1 MLWTLHSCHH
11 KIPCPQINFE
21 LKKPCDSNVKSGLVG
36 KSKPTKLTSLVNL
49 LFLHRFDVVEWQIP
63 ISEAAHFWSIGKCM
77 KFLSEVMRMLIVVMT
92 LFYLWLYQ
100 PHKKPSINTHWTV
113 HKSCTCYCWPA
124 SPAKI
129 VLIICVNHI
138 VYILYPSKGANE
150 KRERKKNT
158 TTKPI
163 QPVWQESV
171 LEHCWNASLWS
182 FIRQLWVHSRAVSSC
197 VLQLISESIAE
208 RTDYQREVVGFDGLT
223 WSREVCLSSPTRF

>member
-1 MLWTLHSCHH
+1 MSWND
-11 KIPCPQINFE
+11 KYP
-21 LKKPCDSNVKSGLVG
+21 V
-36 KSKPTKLTSLVNL
+36 
-49 LFLHRFDVVEWQIP
+49 
-63 ISEAAHFWSIGKCM
+63 SEAAHFWSIGKCM

-92 LFYLWLYQ
+92 LFYLWLHQ

-138 VYILYPSKGANE
+138 VYILYPSKAANE
-150 KRERKKNT
+150 KREKKNT

-171 LEHCWNASLWS
+171 LVHCWTLVSGASSGS
-182 FIRQLWVHSRAVSSC
+182 FGFT
-197 VLQLISESIAE
+197 AE
-208 RTDYQREVVGFDGLT
+208 
-223 WSREVCLSSPTRF
+223 SSPAHFREYSRKNRLPEGGSWARWTSLIKRGLLILSC

>member
-11 KIPCPQINFE
+11 KIPRPQINFE

-124 SPAKI
+124 FPAKI

-150 KRERKKNT
+150 KRERKKYNNKT
-158 TTKPI
+158 NPAC
-163 QPVWQESV
+163 
-171 LEHCWNASLWS
+171 LA
-182 FIRQLWVHSRAVSSC
+182 R
-197 VLQLISESIAE
+197 
-208 RTDYQREVVGFDGLT
+208 
-223 WSREVCLSSPTRF
+223 VCSGTLLKR